1 MPSKKG
7 TERSNSSREQ
17 TNFTKNTS
25 FLHPV
30 HHLILLSH
38 VHNFL
43 LQPKEKRHHNF
54 QVPNIIQISNMDF
67 NVPHSLTLLKHLLS
81 KPPYLKQ
88 WHIEWEKISIRVSP
102 HTIYHFKT
110 SSLHRFPN
118 SKEVLLMKRSYHF
131 LKAFQIPTSHPPL
144 HMQDLQPPSSS
155 PYFFIIIC
163 FQNIFPSNAYPNS
176 TYPKEAY

>member
-1 MPSKKG
+1 MKWIEHP
-7 TERSNSSREQ
+7 ESSREQ

-30 HHLILLSH
+30 HHPVLLSRL
-38 VHNFL
+38 HNFP
-43 LQPKEKRHHNF
+43 LQAKGKRHQNF
-54 QVPNIIQISNMDF
+54 QVQNIIQIANMDSS
-67 NVPHSLTLLKHLLS
+67 VPPSLTLPKHLLS
-81 KPPYLKQ
+81 KPPYPKQ
-88 WHIEWEKISIRVSP
+88 WHIEWEKLSIRVSP
-102 HTIYHFKT
+102 HTIYYFKT
-110 SSLHRFPN
+110 SPLLPFPN
-118 SKEVLLMKRSYHF
+118 SKEVLLMKRSYPF
-131 LKAFQIPTSHPPL
+131 LKAFQIPTSYPPL